1 MANIEDYIFQLDI
14 DKEDHI
20 IATYYLES
28 KDFLAAAKAI
38 AIGQTIGNPDVR
50 TQRDSPQIMRDH
62 LAKILDLRT
71 SLTSKQ
77 KGFLKIAFPIINF
90 NIKEDGITQILC
102 SLMGG
107 QIKLIK
113 TYFIAVWH
121 ALINKTPMKLYP
133 YK

>member
-1 MANIEDYIFQLDI
+1 MENIDNYIFHLDI
-14 DKEDHI
+14 DKEEHI

-38 AIGQTIGNPDVR
+38 AIGQSIGNPDVR
-50 TQRDSPQIMRDH
+50 TQRDSPQIMKNN
-62 LAKILDLRT
+62 LAKILDLKT

-90 NIKEDGITQILC
+90 EIKEDGITQILC

-107 QIKLIK
+107 QMDIDIIHHCVL
-113 TYFIAVWH
+113 
-121 ALINKTPMKLYP
+121 
-133 YK
+133 